1 MSYSVGTYRNTRYP
15 PEPFAS
21 LTDIMQAGV
30 EIENGIHA
38 SNVTDTINAL
48 NAANNWLNHA
58 KGYFQIGIQAGD
70 SAYQPLY
77 SLVEAAMKSLTQLKD
92 GVTSSNLSSYQT
104 QHIYAYQATLG
115 YLYNRVQ
122 QLVASTY

>member
-1 MSYSVGTYRNTRYP
+1 MSYSQYP

-30 EIENGIHA
+30 EVENAIHA
-38 SNVTDTINAL
+38 TTVADTIKAL
-48 NAANNWLNHA
+48 NSANNWLDHA
-58 KGYFQIGIQAGD
+58 KGYFQIGIQAGY
-70 SAYQPLY
+70 SSYRSLL
-77 SLVEAAMKSLTQLKD
+77 SLVIAAMNGLTQLKN

-122 QLVASTY
+122 QLVSSTY